1 MTKSLCPICF
11 KPLDAEVFDEDGK
24 ILIKKTCDEHG
35 EFVNTYW
42 SDDKLY
48 NRVKQFE
55 PTITSVENPSVE
67 KFGDCPNNCGLCED
81 HETST
86 VLGLIDV
93 TNSYRDLVQRQL
105 AATNSQFVKVYSLGN
120 TTIVYS
126 ETTDKIEIVME
137 NHKRPIR
144 QDEVEFVSKRLIHE
158 DRIYDITVDKSR
170 KIISI
175 TCDR

>member
-1 MTKSLCPICF
+1 MTSATFVTLIFIFINSVKRLYLDWDF
-11 KPLDAEVFDEDGK
+11 KDTLYIEV
-24 ILIKKTCDEHG
+24 INMMH
-35 EFVNTYW
+35 
-42 SDDKLY
+42 
-48 NRVKQFE
+48 
-55 PTITSVENPSVE
+55 
-67 KFGDCPNNCGLCED
+67 
-81 HETST
+81 
-86 VLGLIDV
+86 LIDV

-120 TTIVYS
+120 TTVVYS
-126 ETTDKIEIVME
+126 ETADKIEIVME

-144 QDEVEFVSKRLIHE
+144 QDEVEFVIKRLIHE

>member
-1 MTKSLCPICF
+1 MTLIFIFINSAKRLYLNWDF
-11 KPLDAEVFDEDGK
+11 KDTLYIEV
-24 ILIKKTCDEHG
+24 INMMH
-35 EFVNTYW
+35 
-42 SDDKLY
+42 
-48 NRVKQFE
+48 
-55 PTITSVENPSVE
+55 
-67 KFGDCPNNCGLCED
+67 
-81 HETST
+81 
-86 VLGLIDV
+86 LIDV

-120 TTIVYS
+120 TIVVYS
-126 ETTDKIEIVME
+126 ETADKIEIVME

-144 QDEVEFVSKRLIHE
+144 QDEVEFVIKRLIHE

>member
-1 MTKSLCPICF
+1 MTLIFIFINSIKRLYLNWVLKTHLYI
-11 KPLDAEVFDEDGK
+11 EV
-24 ILIKKTCDEHG
+24 INMMH
-35 EFVNTYW
+35 
-42 SDDKLY
+42 
-48 NRVKQFE
+48 
-55 PTITSVENPSVE
+55 
-67 KFGDCPNNCGLCED
+67 
-81 HETST
+81 
-86 VLGLIDV
+86 LIDV

-120 TTIVYS
+120 TTVVYS
-126 ETTDKIEIVME
+126 ETADKIEIVME

-144 QDEVEFVSKRLIHE
+144 QDEVEFVIKRLIHE

>member
-1 MTKSLCPICF
+1 MM
-11 KPLDAEVFDEDGK
+11 
-24 ILIKKTCDEHG
+24 H
-35 EFVNTYW
+35 
-42 SDDKLY
+42 
-48 NRVKQFE
+48 
-55 PTITSVENPSVE
+55 
-67 KFGDCPNNCGLCED
+67 
-81 HETST
+81 
-86 VLGLIDV
+86 LIDV

-120 TTIVYS
+120 TTVVYS
-126 ETTDKIEIVME
+126 ETADKIEIVME

-144 QDEVEFVSKRLIHE
+144 QDEVEFVIKRLTHE

>member
-1 MTKSLCPICF
+1 MM
-11 KPLDAEVFDEDGK
+11 
-24 ILIKKTCDEHG
+24 H
-35 EFVNTYW
+35 
-42 SDDKLY
+42 
-48 NRVKQFE
+48 
-55 PTITSVENPSVE
+55 
-67 KFGDCPNNCGLCED
+67 
-81 HETST
+81 
-86 VLGLIDV
+86 LIDV

-144 QDEVEFVSKRLIHE
+144 QDDVEFVIKRLIHE

>member
-1 MTKSLCPICF
+1 MTSATFVTLIFIFINSVKRLYLNWDF
-11 KPLDAEVFDEDGK
+11 KDTLYIEV
-24 ILIKKTCDEHG
+24 INMMH
-35 EFVNTYW
+35 
-42 SDDKLY
+42 
-48 NRVKQFE
+48 
-55 PTITSVENPSVE
+55 
-67 KFGDCPNNCGLCED
+67 
-81 HETST
+81 
-86 VLGLIDV
+86 LIDV

-120 TTIVYS
+120 TTVVYS
-126 ETTDKIEIVME
+126 ETADKIEIVME

-144 QDEVEFVSKRLIHE
+144 QDEVEFVIKRLIHE

>member
-1 MTKSLCPICF
+1 MTLIFIFINSAKRLYLNWDF
-11 KPLDAEVFDEDGK
+11 KDTLYIEV
-24 ILIKKTCDEHG
+24 INMMH
-35 EFVNTYW
+35 
-42 SDDKLY
+42 
-48 NRVKQFE
+48 
-55 PTITSVENPSVE
+55 
-67 KFGDCPNNCGLCED
+67 
-81 HETST
+81 
-86 VLGLIDV
+86 LIDV

-120 TTIVYS
+120 TTVVYS
-126 ETTDKIEIVME
+126 ETADKIEIVLE

-144 QDEVEFVSKRLIHE
+144 QDEVEFVIKRLIHE

>member
-1 MTKSLCPICF
+1 MM
-11 KPLDAEVFDEDGK
+11 
-24 ILIKKTCDEHG
+24 H
-35 EFVNTYW
+35 
-42 SDDKLY
+42 
-48 NRVKQFE
+48 
-55 PTITSVENPSVE
+55 
-67 KFGDCPNNCGLCED
+67 
-81 HETST
+81 
-86 VLGLIDV
+86 LIDV

-120 TTIVYS
+120 TTVVYS
-126 ETTDKIEIVME
+126 ETADKIEIVME

-144 QDEVEFVSKRLIHE
+144 QDEVEFVIHE

>member
-1 MTKSLCPICF
+1 MTLIFISINSAKRLYLNWDF
-11 KPLDAEVFDEDGK
+11 KDTLYIEV
-24 ILIKKTCDEHG
+24 INMMH
-35 EFVNTYW
+35 
-42 SDDKLY
+42 
-48 NRVKQFE
+48 
-55 PTITSVENPSVE
+55 
-67 KFGDCPNNCGLCED
+67 
-81 HETST
+81 
-86 VLGLIDV
+86 LIDV

-120 TTIVYS
+120 TTVVYS
-126 ETTDKIEIVME
+126 ETADKIEIVME

-144 QDEVEFVSKRLIHE
+144 QDEVEFVIKRLIHE

>member
-1 MTKSLCPICF
+1 MTLIFIFINSAKRLYLNWDF
-11 KPLDAEVFDEDGK
+11 KDTLYIEV
-24 ILIKKTCDEHG
+24 INMMH
-35 EFVNTYW
+35 
-42 SDDKLY
+42 
-48 NRVKQFE
+48 
-55 PTITSVENPSVE
+55 
-67 KFGDCPNNCGLCED
+67 
-81 HETST
+81 
-86 VLGLIDV
+86 LIDV

-120 TTIVYS
+120 TTVVYS
-126 ETTDKIEIVME
+126 ETADKIEIVME

-144 QDEVEFVSKRLIHE
+144 QDEVEFVIKRLIHE

>member
-1 MTKSLCPICF
+1 VTLIFIFINSAKRLYLNWDF
-11 KPLDAEVFDEDGK
+11 KDTLYIEV
-24 ILIKKTCDEHG
+24 INMMH
-35 EFVNTYW
+35 
-42 SDDKLY
+42 
-48 NRVKQFE
+48 
-55 PTITSVENPSVE
+55 
-67 KFGDCPNNCGLCED
+67 
-81 HETST
+81 
-86 VLGLIDV
+86 LIDV

-120 TTIVYS
+120 TTVVYS
-126 ETTDKIEIVME
+126 ETADKIEIVME

-144 QDEVEFVSKRLIHE
+144 QDEVEFVIKRLTHE

>member
-1 MTKSLCPICF
+1 VTLIFIFINSAKRLYLNWDF
-11 KPLDAEVFDEDGK
+11 KDTLYIEV
-24 ILIKKTCDEHG
+24 INMMH
-35 EFVNTYW
+35 
-42 SDDKLY
+42 
-48 NRVKQFE
+48 
-55 PTITSVENPSVE
+55 
-67 KFGDCPNNCGLCED
+67 
-81 HETST
+81 
-86 VLGLIDV
+86 LIDV

-120 TTIVYS
+120 TTVVYS
-126 ETTDKIEIVME
+126 ETADKIEIVME

-144 QDEVEFVSKRLIHE
+144 QDEVEFVIKRLIHE

>member
-1 MTKSLCPICF
+1 MTLIFIFINSAKRLYLNWDF
-11 KPLDAEVFDEDGK
+11 KDTLYIEV
-24 ILIKKTCDEHG
+24 INMMH
-35 EFVNTYW
+35 
-42 SDDKLY
+42 
-48 NRVKQFE
+48 
-55 PTITSVENPSVE
+55 
-67 KFGDCPNNCGLCED
+67 
-81 HETST
+81 
-86 VLGLIDV
+86 LIDV

-120 TTIVYS
+120 TTVVYS
-126 ETTDKIEIVME
+126 ETADKIEIVME

-144 QDEVEFVSKRLIHE
+144 QDEVEFVIKRLTHE

>member
-1 MTKSLCPICF
+1 MTLIFIFIFINSAKRLYLNWDF
-11 KPLDAEVFDEDGK
+11 KDTLYIEV
-24 ILIKKTCDEHG
+24 INMMH
-35 EFVNTYW
+35 
-42 SDDKLY
+42 
-48 NRVKQFE
+48 
-55 PTITSVENPSVE
+55 
-67 KFGDCPNNCGLCED
+67 
-81 HETST
+81 
-86 VLGLIDV
+86 LIDV

-120 TTIVYS
+120 TTVVYS
-126 ETTDKIEIVME
+126 ETADKIEIVME

-144 QDEVEFVSKRLIHE
+144 QDEVEFVIKRLIHE